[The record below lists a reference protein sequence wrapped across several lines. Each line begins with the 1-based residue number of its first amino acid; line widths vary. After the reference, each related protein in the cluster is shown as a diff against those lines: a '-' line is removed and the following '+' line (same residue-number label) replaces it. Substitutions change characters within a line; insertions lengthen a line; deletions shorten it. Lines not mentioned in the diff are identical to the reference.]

1 MRESPLSSAQRP
13 AKQAEPSKKF
23 PSDLGHNSVVCRGK
37 PAWKCRRLI
46 IGTRAYER
54 PVMQK

>member
-23 PSDLGHNSVVCRGK
+23 PSDLGHIPLSVEENLLGS
-37 PAWKCRRLI
+37 A
-46 IGTRAYER
+46 GG
-54 PVMQK
+54 